1 MTEPL
6 LRVSGLG
13 KDYPV
18 KSGGFFSA
26 PARLV
31 AVDRIDLELQPGETL
46 GLVGESGCGK
56 TTLGRLFC
64 RLENP
69 TRGEIWFSGQPLGK
83 LKPRELRSLRP
94 RFQPVFQ
101 DPLGSLNPRLS
112 VQAAVAEPLRL
123 LGRQGGSDDVMQ
135 LLSRVGLGPEVLGR
149 YPHQLSGGQ
158 RQRLGLARALAMN
171 PQLLVADEPVSS
183 LDVSIQAQVLNLFLA
198 LQRELSLTVLF
209 ISHDLRVVSHLADR
223 VAVMYL
229 GRIMELAPAEAL
241 FTRSRHPYTLALLQA
256 LPRLEPGRGRR
267 RAVLRGELPSPVDP
281 APGCRFY
288 NRCSFAEPACRNYEN
303 EPMAA
308 GNGHWTACRRW
319 KDLPAAGLAK
329 PARPDGGKGGL
340 RG

>member
-1 MTEPL
+1 
-6 LRVSGLG
+6 
-13 KDYPV
+13 
-18 KSGGFFSA
+18 
-26 PARLV
+26 
-31 AVDRIDLELQPGETL
+31 
-46 GLVGESGCGK
+46 
-56 TTLGRLFC
+56 
-64 RLENP
+64 
-69 TRGEIWFSGQPLGK
+69 
-83 LKPRELRSLRP
+83 
-94 RFQPVFQ
+94 
-101 DPLGSLNPRLS
+101 
-112 VQAAVAEPLRL
+112 
-123 LGRQGGSDDVMQ
+123 MQ

-241 FTRSRHPYTLALLQA
+241 FTRSRHPYTRAGRRA
-256 LPRLEPGRGRR
+256 WPRRLGGRGRR